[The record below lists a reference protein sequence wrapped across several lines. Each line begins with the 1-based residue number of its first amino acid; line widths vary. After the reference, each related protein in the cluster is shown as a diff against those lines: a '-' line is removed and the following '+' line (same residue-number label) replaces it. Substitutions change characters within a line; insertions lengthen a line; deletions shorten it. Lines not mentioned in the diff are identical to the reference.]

1 MCVPLIDHQKTL
13 INMFELELDDSV
25 DDDGLIMIAPYAPSN
40 CESDV
45 VMSSVSDDDDD
56 YDDVFKRPIGIP
68 PRRIRLEPTLTATQ
82 FDELYELTGEVLGR
96 GAYASVQTCR
106 SVYTG
111 QEFAVKVIEKR
122 PGSPNSRSRVIKE
135 IEAFHLCSGHPNI
148 VQLHEFF
155 EEDDRFYL
163 IFEKMRGGSLL
174 NHIQMQSSFSE
185 FEASLV
191 VRDIAN
197 ALKFLHD
204 QGIAHRDLK
213 PENILCVYPDR
224 VSPVKLCD
232 LDLASKTFLNI
243 NLNSITTPELQSP
256 VGSAEFMAP
265 EVVDAFIGESLT
277 YDKRCDLWSLGVILY
292 ILLCGYPPFYGY
304 CDNSTSCGWNDG
316 LPCNYCQDMLFSR
329 IQRGIYDFPEEEW
342 GAISENAKDLIRHL
356 LVKDV
361 SSRYTVDDVLRHPWL
376 QQEVPKTLLHT
387 PNMLLRNDSAR
398 DLAQIAENFVAV
410 NRVRMLNQ
418 RSKNSLERVMNSSG
432 GGVGGGA
439 GGGGFGAGFGG
450 GGAGGGG
457 GGYLP
462 ADRVISP
469 TSTNPNLLALTRK
482 GGFME
487 VTPMDSM
494 REQETQTEQNQLN
507 SHHQQQQQQQVQAQ
521 TQTPQLPAQN
531 STNSNNNNNATSTSH
546 VSSIA
551 PPILNRRGS
560 CQQVIGTLVQRP
572 SADEGL
578 IKVG

>member
-1 MCVPLIDHQKTL
+1 LYRSIYVGTL
-13 INMFELELDDSV
+13 IYLRTDFVNNIDQLVPPTDIKNITLSNMFELELDDSIEE
-25 DDDGLIMIAPYAPSN
+25 DGLMMSVPLAPSN
-40 CESDV
+40 GRRSHHFLSNLIMPSAYGDAE
-45 VMSSVSDDDDD
+45 
-56 YDDVFKRPIGIP
+56 DVFKLPFGIP
-68 PRRIRLEPTLTATQ
+68 PRRARLEPTLTATQ
-82 FDELYELTGEVLGR
+82 FDELYELTGEMLGR

-106 SVYTG
+106 SMFTG
-111 QEFAVKVIEKR
+111 QEFAVKIIEKR

-232 LDLASKTFLNI
+232 LDLASKTFLHI
-243 NLNSITTPELQSP
+243 NVNSITTPELQSP

-265 EVVDAFIGESLT
+265 EVVDAFIGEALT

-304 CDNSTSCGWNDG
+304 CENSSNCGWNDG
-316 LPCNYCQDMLFSR
+316 LPCNDCQEMLFSR
-329 IQRGIYDFPEEEW
+329 IQRGIYEFPDEEW
-342 GAISENAKDLIRHL
+342 SAISKYAKDLIQHL

-387 PNMLLRNDSAR
+387 PDVLLRNDSAR

-410 NRVRMLNQ
+410 NRVRLQHQ
-418 RSKNSLERVMNSSG
+418 RSSKNSLDMMS
-432 GGVGGGA
+432 
-439 GGGGFGAGFGG
+439 
-450 GGAGGGG
+450 G

-462 ADRVISP
+462 PERVISP
-469 TSTNPNLLALTRK
+469 TQHQQHLLQQRK
-482 GGFME
+482 AFME
-487 VTPMDSM
+487 VTPMAP
-494 REQETQTEQNQLN
+494 LN
-507 SHHQQQQQQQVQAQ
+507 G
-521 TQTPQLPAQN
+521 PP
-531 STNSNNNNNATSTSH
+531 H
-546 VSSIA
+546 VSIA

-560 CQQVIGTLVQRP
+560 CQQVVGALVQRP
-572 SADEGL
+572 SDEGL